1 MLTPEQQKIA
11 EQAFPLI
18 RPVYVAF
25 YRRMPCLREMMK
37 VADLTGAAHL
47 AICTAARTYD
57 PSKGVGISAYFSVA
71 IKNAFLRE
79 IERELKTQAH
89 SIRRIP
95 LELVDAHASAG
106 KPTPE
111 VAIQALLKFS
121 DEDRAWIESYAF
133 NERGSFR
140 SLGREFG
147 VDRRTAKRKI
157 RSKLGRLRDAIDDE
171 PQ

>member
-1 MLTPEQQKIA
+1 MLTEEQQKIA

-47 AICTAARTYD
+47 AICAAAKTYD
-57 PSKGVGISAYFSVA
+57 PSRGVGLSAYFSVA

-95 LELVDAHASAG
+95 LELADAHMPPSN
-106 KPTPE
+106 PTPE
-111 VAIQALLKFS
+111 VAVSALLKLPE
-121 DEDRAWIESYAF
+121 EDRKWIESYVF
-133 NERGSFR
+133 RDGSFR
-140 SLGREFG
+140 ALGREFG
-147 VDRRTAKRKI
+147 VDNRAAKRKI
-157 RSKLGRLRDAIDDE
+157 RSKLDRLRDAIDDE